1 MKISFDKFT
10 YKSDWI
16 IAIIPTIAFGKDE
29 NTWFLG
35 FAWLCF
41 VINVNF

>member
-1 MKISFDKFT
+1 MKISFDIYT
-10 YKSDWI
+10 DKSDWF

-29 NTWFLG
+29 NTWLG
-35 FAWLCF
+35 FSWLCF